1 MLEVVDTKGWQ
12 GPCRGRQR
20 QNARKSTIRG
30 WSVTCSTPGP
40 NHHRISSR
48 GIAWRRNCLDF
59 AVGIERLHD
68 FSSARGGEHLRW
80 EPGHGVDGLWHTIE
94 ETLQTS
100 GRAGEHQVK
109 DVNVSFVSAR
119 PECGITPCVPT
130 QCAAALDLN
139 VLLVRHDRPREI
151 VRYRWPARAR
161 NPCPRERT
169 GASPDQPSPE
179 SWGRQGRTARCG
191 GEGSDVGDRD
201 LSVRLRG
208 PRRPH
213 RLVVAEGH
221 RGPGPAG

>member
-48 GIAWRRNCLDF
+48 GIAWRRTCLDF
-59 AVGIERLHD
+59 AGGIERLHD

-130 QCAAALDLN
+130 QCAAALDVN
-139 VLLVRHDRPREI
+139 VLLVRHDRPREN
-151 VRYRWPARAR
+151 RAI
-161 NPCPRERT
+161 PLA
-169 GASPDQPSPE
+169 GASEKPLPQ
-179 SWGRQGRTARCG
+179 RA
-191 GEGSDVGDRD
+191 
-201 LSVRLRG
+201 
-208 PRRPH
+208 
-213 RLVVAEGH
+213 H
-221 RGPGPAG
+221 RGEPRSTFPGILGPPGAHRPLRRRGQRRRRS